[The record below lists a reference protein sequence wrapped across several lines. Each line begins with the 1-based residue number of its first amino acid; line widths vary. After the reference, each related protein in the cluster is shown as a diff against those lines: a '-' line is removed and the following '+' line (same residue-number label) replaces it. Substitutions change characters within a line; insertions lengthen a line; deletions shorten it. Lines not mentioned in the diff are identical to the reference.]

1 MSKIYPWQQDIWQ
14 ALTKRQQQAHAYLLH
29 GPAGSGKQQMAEHF
43 AQFLLCRQPAVDQPC
58 GQCSSCKLYLADSHP
73 DMLRVEPE
81 EEGKGILIARIRELV
96 AQIQQTPQQ
105 GGRLVVLLQPAEAMT
120 IESSNALLKSLEEP
134 TSSTVFILITHQL
147 SFLLPTIKSRCVL
160 QACPLPDAEQAHG
173 WLHAQLGQEQAGH
186 ARQLLALAAGSPLR
200 ALEFAQNSVLE
211 SRAEV
216 VEGVKQLIKR
226 QVSAVELAARWN
238 KLSLLLLLE
247 WFSQW
252 NQAMLRF
259 QLTQD
264 QQHLGQEDMRV
275 VLGHM
280 AKFANAQD
288 IFALQQWLLERR
300 QKLLLRAPLQEQLI
314 LETLLAQWL
323 QLFKK
328 NG

>member
-43 AQFLLCRQPAVDQPC
+43 AQFLLCRQPTGDQPC
-58 GQCSSCKLYLADSHP
+58 GHCSSCKLYLSGSHP

-81 EEGKGILIARIRELV
+81 EEGKGILIARIRDLV

-105 GGRLVVLLQPAEAMT
+105 GGRLVVLLEPAEAMT

-134 TSSTVFILITHQL
+134 TSSTIFILITHQL

-160 QACPLPDAEQAHG
+160 QACPLPNDEQALT
-173 WLHAQLGQEQAGH
+173 WLQGQLGQEQAEQ
-186 ARQLLALAAGSPLR
+186 AQQLMLLAAGSPLR
-200 ALEFAQNSVLE
+200 ALQFAQNAVLE

-216 VEGVKQLIKR
+216 VEGIKQLIKR
-226 QVSAVELAARWN
+226 QVSTIDLAARWN
-238 KLSLLLLLE
+238 KLPLQLLLE

-259 QLTQD
+259 QLTEND
-264 QQHLGQEDMRV
+264 QHLGQEDMKV

-280 AKFANAQD
+280 AKFAEAAD

-323 QLFKK
+323 ALFKK
-328 NG
+328 R